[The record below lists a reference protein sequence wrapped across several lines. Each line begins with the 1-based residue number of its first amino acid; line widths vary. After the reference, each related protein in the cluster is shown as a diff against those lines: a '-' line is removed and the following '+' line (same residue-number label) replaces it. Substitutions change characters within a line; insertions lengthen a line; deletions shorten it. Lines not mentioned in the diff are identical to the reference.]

1 MTNENSI
8 GIEFDFPEG
17 ILGFENIKTFIIKDS
32 KYKPFSIMQS
42 INKDVSFLVTSP
54 FNFLNEYL
62 PNIEEK
68 DWSDIDAKAEDEK
81 VILCIINMH
90 VNDYKNIT
98 ANLKAPIIINKKK
111 LLGKQAICTNE
122 KYSLRHKVFKE

>member
-17 ILGFENIKTFIIKDS
+17 ILGFENIKKFIIKDS

-54 FNFLNEYL
+54 FNFLSEYL
-62 PNIEEK
+62 PNIQKK
-68 DWSDIDAKAEDEK
+68 DWSDIKAKAEDEK

-90 VNDYKNIT
+90 VNDYKDIT

-111 LLGKQAICTNE
+111 LLGKQAICTSE
-122 KYSLRHKVFKE
+122 KYSLHHKVFKE

>member
-68 DWSDIDAKAEDEK
+68 DWSDIKAKAEDEK

-90 VNDYKNIT
+90 VNDYKDIT

>member
-1 MTNENSI
+1 MINEKS
-8 GIEFDFPEG
+8 IEFDFPKG
-17 ILGFENIKTFIIKDS
+17 ILGFENIKKFIIKDS

-54 FNFLNEYL
+54 FNFLSEYL
-62 PNIEEK
+62 PNIQEK
-68 DWSDIDAKAEDEK
+68 DWLDIKAKAEDEK

-90 VNDYKNIT
+90 VNDYKDIT

-122 KYSLRHKVFKE
+122 NYSLHHKVFKE